1 MTMTLVYPF
10 NERNQTMPEPTTP
23 ATPAAAAPLTRRGL
37 EARIIAKAWKD
48 PKYKG
53 RLLRDPKG
61 VLQDELKAVAPSV
74 TLPEALQVDVHEET
88 PNQFH
93 LVLPRNP
100 HEISLG
106 ELLGDDLEAVAPQTV
121 AVVTMQNATSIQ
133 SSASTVVYVQSSMA
147 YPVVVVVLVA

>member
-1 MTMTLVYPF
+1 
-10 NERNQTMPEPTTP
+10 MPEPTTP

-61 VLQDELKAVAPSV
+61 VLQEEVQAVAPV
-74 TLPEALQVDVHEET
+74 TLPEALQVSVHEET

-106 ELLGDDLEAVAPQTV
+106 EVVGDELEAIAPQTV
-121 AVVTMQNATSIQ
+121 AVVVSLAFAAVVSNSALQNAISIQ
-133 SSASTVVYVQSSMA
+133 SSTNTTISVQN
-147 YPVVVVVLVA
+147 